1 MFDGHN
7 TRATLSFDQRI
18 VLENQILPTAARWV
32 RDYPPGSVL
41 HRHGMQALRQWGE
54 VAE

>member
-1 MFDGHN
+1 MLDGN
-7 TRATLSFDQRI
+7 DTRATLSLDQRL
-18 VLENQILPTAARWV
+18 VLENQVLPTAARWV

-41 HRHGMQALRQWGE
+41 HRQGMQTLRYWGE